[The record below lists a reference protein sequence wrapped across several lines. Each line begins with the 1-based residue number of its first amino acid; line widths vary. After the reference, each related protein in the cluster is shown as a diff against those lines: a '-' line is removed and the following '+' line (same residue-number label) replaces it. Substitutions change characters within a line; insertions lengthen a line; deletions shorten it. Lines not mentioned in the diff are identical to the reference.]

1 MPLIDSYLVMCGGD
15 KAQVDILHSF
25 GVRTCHILGY
35 MTTQKGGFS
44 GVYLKKKYL
53 EYNINRQKHYILKV
67 GMLELP

>member
-44 GVYLKKKYL
+44 GVYLKKNTWNTTLTGK
-53 EYNINRQKHYILKV
+53 NITY
-67 GMLELP
+67 

>member
-44 GVYLKKKYL
+44 GVYLKKKNTWTTTL
-53 EYNINRQKHYILKV
+53 TGKNITY
-67 GMLELP
+67 